1 MKEEEKNDFKGHF
14 IPHPEIFIH
23 QENFG
28 YKITF

>member
-1 MKEEEKNDFKGHF
+1 MEKEIKIDSKDHF